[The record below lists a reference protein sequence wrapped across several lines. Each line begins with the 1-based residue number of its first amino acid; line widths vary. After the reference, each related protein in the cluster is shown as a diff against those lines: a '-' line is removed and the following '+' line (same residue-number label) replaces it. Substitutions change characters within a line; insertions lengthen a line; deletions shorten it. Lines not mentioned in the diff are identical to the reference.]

1 MRVGDGVPEQPA
13 VSEPC
18 WGKEVLLWSLHT
30 QGPLP
35 PLLGCVHKWGFI
47 FWEFLP
53 VPGIPGC
60 LVCATS
66 CSWLVGVPDD
76 PGGKRTPRAQ
86 LQCWGLRGQG
96 CANVLFTVLSLFPP
110 SRLRIVNNT
119 LPKISL
125 RSLPGFGHQVD
136 FSTQLL
142 VESRYGLAIRGMAWG
157 RGATSLWKE
166 DGQQD
171 S

>member
-1 MRVGDGVPEQPA
+1 MKVGDGVPEQPG
-13 VSEPC
+13 VPELC
-18 WGKEVLLWSLHT
+18 WGKQVLFWSLHT

-53 VPGIPGC
+53 VPDIPGC

-76 PGGKRTPRAQ
+76 PGGRGPQ
-86 LQCWGLRGQG
+86 EHSWGLRGQDY
-96 CANVLFTVLSLFPP
+96 ANVLFTVFSLFQP
-110 SRLRIVNNT
+110 SRLRILNNT
-119 LPKISL
+119 LPKISV

-142 VESRYGLAIRGMAWG
+142 VESRYGMPIRGTAWG
-157 RGATSLWKE
+157 RGSPSLWKE
-166 DGQQD
+166 DGQQV